1 MSIRYE
7 HRMSDT
13 SDDLRVEPEEDGS
26 RGRFKLLGGEG
37 QLLGQMTFSRARDD
51 LIIVDHTEVD
61 DSLQGK
67 GGGSRLFNAMV
78 AWACAGAVMEAVR
91 AAATA
96 PATAREVFMFDIWN
110 VSLSVGSI

>member
-1 MSIRYE
+1 MNDSP
-7 HRMSDT
+7 
-13 SDDLRVEPEEDGS
+13 DDLRVEPDEDGS

-78 AWACAGAVMEAVR
+78 AWARDSGTQVMTTCPFTQA
-91 AAATA
+91 
-96 PATAREVFMFDIWN
+96 MFERNPDSRDVLIPT
-110 VSLSVGSI
+110 